1 MDRVKGNIQDPHNIG
16 LIDRAIRFFAGGALL
31 FVGVISAVT
40 TDGIQVWQA
49 VIVLVSIYPL
59 MTCMMGWDPVYQ
71 IIGMRTGSDSGR
83 NVTGTLPYQ
92 VDAAMRHNPQP
103 DKDYEYDHSLTGSH
117 HEEKIA

>member
-16 LIDRAIRFFAGGALL
+16 LIDRAVRFFAGGALL

-40 TDGIQVWQA
+40 ADGIQVWQA
-49 VIVLVSIYPL
+49 VLVLVSIYPL

-71 IIGMRTGSDSGR
+71 IIGVRTGSDSGR

-92 VDAAMRHNPQP
+92 VDAAMRNNPQP

-117 HEEKIA
+117 HST